1 MHISFH
7 IDETN
12 KSYYIWRLKIIDP
25 KNRCREDETGPM
37 WSKFLVP
44 KLDPASGRRFR
55 LAPYLGVETFASSNI
70 SKSTACEVIPCEGIW
85 TCDHFTISLSFAPIC
100 IYGSN
105 VRLVHFSSVFR
116 QRSLKSWSLNHFK
129 FLMTDA
135 STSPKFQVTLAKG
148 SDMLVNL
155 GSEILQ
161 SEILICEGVAVRAR
175 WHSIIFVT

>member
-1 MHISFH
+1 MWLASWFKNRKQAGKPSNILPNPRLVVGYEVKRCSRCPWSFHMKIRLENPKRSVHISFY

-55 LAPYLGVETFASSNI
+55 LAPYLGVDTFASSNI

-85 TCDHFTISLSFAPIC
+85 TCDHFTSSAPIC
-100 IYGSN
+100 VYVN
-105 VRLVHFSSVFR
+105 VKCMFSSF
-116 QRSLKSWSLNHFK
+116 
-129 FLMTDA
+129 
-135 STSPKFQVTLAKG
+135 
-148 SDMLVNL
+148 
-155 GSEILQ
+155 
-161 SEILICEGVAVRAR
+161 
-175 WHSIIFVT
+175 